1 MVTDQ
6 NPILLAKSIIKERLL
21 DHLPDEVPYNVQVV
35 SLTLVLDDVEILK
48 IVFDSLNCLLISRT
62 SAMTLSAA

>member
-1 MVTDQ
+1 VVTDQ